1 MWFKHRAW
9 IPIAW
14 ILSAVNVG
22 AVWFAA
28 RPGEPWHATIHA
40 LAGLLLGLGAQRLSV
55 RRRAMMMAAGG
66 TEFPTDVAALRAELA
81 ALRED
86 QSEILQRVAHSV
98 DAVAI
103 EVERVGEGQRYL
115 TKAMAELPRDSEGRP
130 RT

>member
-14 ILSAVNVG
+14 ILSVVNVA

-28 RPGEPWHATIHA
+28 QPGEPWHASSHA
-40 LAGLLLGLGAQRLSV
+40 LLGVLFAVGAQRLAA
-55 RRRAMMMAAGG
+55 RQQAMNAVGAGA
-66 TEFPTDVAALRAELA
+66 ELPTDVAALRTELA

-86 QSEILQRVAHSV
+86 QSEILNRVAQSV

-103 EVERVGEGQRYL
+103 EVERVGENQRYL
-115 TKAMAELPRDSEGRP
+115 TKAMSELPRDSTGKR
-130 RT
+130 

>member
-14 ILSAVNVG
+14 VLSVVNVA

-28 RPGEPWHATIHA
+28 QPGETWHATTHA
-40 LAGLLLGLGAQRLSV
+40 LLGVLFAVGAQHLSARQRALSMVGSGAALPTNVAGL
-55 RRRAMMMAAGG
+55 
-66 TEFPTDVAALRAELA
+66 FAELA

-86 QSEILQRVAHSV
+86 QSQILNRVAQSV

-103 EVERVGEGQRYL
+103 EVERVGESQRYL
-115 TKAMAELPRDSEGRP
+115 TKAMAELPRDPTAR
-130 RT
+130 

>member
-14 ILSAVNVG
+14 ILSVVNVI

-28 RPGEPWHATIHA
+28 KPGEPWHASIHA
-40 LAGLLLGLGAQRLSV
+40 LLGLLFGLGAQRLSV
-55 RRRAMMMAAGG
+55 RQRAMMTAAGD
-66 TEFPTDVAALRAELA
+66 EFPTDVAALRAELA

-103 EVERVGEGQRYL
+103 EVERVGESQRYL
-115 TKAMAELPRDSEGRP
+115 TKAMADLPRDSEGRP

>member
-14 ILSAVNVG
+14 ILSVVNVG

-28 RPGEPWHATIHA
+28 QPGEPWHASIHA
-40 LAGLLLGLGAQRLSV
+40 LLGLLFGLGAQRLSA
-55 RRRAMMMAAGG
+55 RQRAMRMAVGG

-103 EVERVGEGQRYL
+103 EVERVGESQRYL
-115 TKAMAELPRDSEGRP
+115 TKAMADLPRDSEGRP

>member
-14 ILSAVNVG
+14 ILSGVNVI

-55 RRRAMMMAAGG
+55 RRRAMMMAAGD
-66 TEFPTDVAALRAELA
+66 EFPTDVAALRAELA

-103 EVERVGEGQRYL
+103 EVERVGESQRYL
-115 TKAMAELPRDSEGRP
+115 TKAMSELPRDPEGRP

>member
-14 ILSAVNVG
+14 ILSVVNVV

-28 RPGEPWHATIHA
+28 QPGETWHATTHA
-40 LAGLLLGLGAQRLSV
+40 LLGVLFAVGAQHLSA
-55 RRRAMMMAAGG
+55 RQRAMKVAVSGA
-66 TEFPTDVAALRAELA
+66 EFPTDVAALRAEVA

-86 QSEILQRVAHSV
+86 QSQILNRVAQSV

-103 EVERVGEGQRYL
+103 EVE
-115 TKAMAELPRDSEGRP
+115 
-130 RT
+130 

>member
-14 ILSAVNVG
+14 ILSVVNVV

-28 RPGEPWHATIHA
+28 QPGETWHALTHA
-40 LAGLLLGLGAQRLSV
+40 LLGLLFGVGAQRLSE
-55 RRRAMMMAAGG
+55 RQRAMRMAAGG
-66 TEFPTDVAALRAELA
+66 EFPTDVAALRAELA

-86 QSEILQRVAHSV
+86 QSEILQRVAQSV

-103 EVERVGEGQRYL
+103 EVERVGESQRYL
-115 TKAMAELPRDSEGRP
+115 TKAMADLPRDSQGRQG
-130 RT
+130 T

>member
-14 ILSAVNVG
+14 FLSVVNVL

-28 RPGEPWHATIHA
+28 QPGEPWHATTHA
-40 LAGLLLGLGAQRLSV
+40 LLGVLFAVGAQRLLA
-55 RRRAMMMAAGG
+55 RRAVKVTGAGA
-66 TEFPTDVAALRAELA
+66 ELPTDVASLLTELA

-86 QSEILQRVAHSV
+86 QSEILNRVAQSV

-103 EVERVGEGQRYL
+103 EVERVGENQRYL
-115 TKAMAELPRDSEGRP
+115 TKAMAELPRDSTGKR
-130 RT
+130 